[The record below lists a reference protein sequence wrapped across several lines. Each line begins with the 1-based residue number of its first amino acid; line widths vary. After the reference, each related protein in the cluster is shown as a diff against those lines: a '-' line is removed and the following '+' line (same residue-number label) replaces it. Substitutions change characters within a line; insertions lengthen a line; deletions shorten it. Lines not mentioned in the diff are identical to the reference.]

1 MRIQK
6 EVIRAMPEVLGAQTM
21 DQVTEHIRGSIS
33 AIGFDFYFIGI
44 ENVVAVNGTQ
54 CSVQT
59 NYPRAYIERYR
70 RLRWFRRDPVLRHCR
85 RSQVPVIWHRGHFSS
100 DTCDLYEALAA
111 HGIVTGVATGLRS
124 LRHGRVMIISVAHGK
139 PFCKRVESWL
149 METAPT
155 IQLLASYTYEA
166 ILALEEAAMVA
177 DIALTPREG
186 ECMHW
191 AAIGKTSWEI
201 SRILGCSEA
210 TVNFHF
216 RNVIRKLDVV
226 NRGQAVARALSLG
239 LIRP

>member
-1 MRIQK
+1 MQK
-6 EVIRAMPEVLGAQTM
+6 EVIRALPELLAAQSM

-33 AIGFDFYFIGI
+33 AMGFDFYFIGI
-44 ENVVAVNGTQ
+44 ENLVAANGTY
-54 CSVQT
+54 CGVQT
-59 NYPRAYIERYR
+59 NYPPAYIERYR
-70 RLRWFRRDPVLRHCR
+70 RLRWFRRDPVMRHCR
-85 RSQVPVIWHRGHFSS
+85 RSQVPVIWHRAHFPG
-100 DTCDLYEALAA
+100 DTRELYEALAV
-111 HGIVTGVATGLRS
+111 HGIATGVATGLRS
-124 LRHGRVMIISVAHGK
+124 LRHSRVMVISVANGK

-149 METAPT
+149 IETTPT

-166 ILALEEAAMVA
+166 ILALKEAAMVA
-177 DIALTPREG
+177 DIALTPRES

-216 RNVIRKLDVV
+216 RNVMHKLDVV

-239 LIRP
+239 LIRL